1 MAGRSQGRGH
11 RVLKAGRRSREKDF
25 RAGVAQPPREAPRS
39 GSQADEWELS
49 GGGRG
54 AGGECWTS
62 CKEELKKKNP
72 PLKIAVLAQ

>member
-49 GGGRG
+49 GGAGGRG
-54 AGGECWTS
+54 GNVGRVVR
-62 CKEELKKKNP
+62 KNLKKKI
-72 PLKIAVLAQ
+72 LR